1 MKPNNLQLK
10 QIYRH
15 PYAFQMVLVDDK
27 LFFTERFPGELE
39 KKIKFKNYPKN
50 DGLFVYENGETKKLI
65 DTLSSH
71 LANCK
76 DAVFTLDFYDKK
88 LSFVEWSSGT
98 YSIGTLE
105 GNYSFCVND
114 KYGRQ
119 NWVYIGHFDGQIS
132 TGLFGESLNE
142 LSNRDFTWFITNDK
156 MIRHF
161 ADVPSEKE
169 NEKPTKDWTKATF
182 LDKNNLLLKTIDL
195 SILSNNRID
204 NSKRLQDPIIYEDKM
219 YVAYNN
225 WQLMCLDLKG
235 EDHWYQQYEY
245 NFKNYELS
253 EGVIYAKSYGKLCK
267 IDPKTGE
274 IFESADI
281 EQYFQATVLAD
292 FGLFWVYED
301 FVFCLAHNHKNYH
314 HHFLIFNK
322 HSLIYIGEVCL
333 GYDDKEIVRIPTM
346 RGRSCFI
353 YEKGKMYVYDSSTV
367 LRVYEL
373 DLTKYV

>member
-1 MKPNNLQLK
+1 MNPNNLQLK
-10 QIYRH
+10 QIFRH

-88 LSFVEWSSGT
+88 LSFVEWSSGN
-98 YSIGTLE
+98 YNIGEIE
-105 GNYSFCVND
+105 GDFSFCRND
-114 KYGRQ
+114 KFGQCFMYA
-119 NWVYIGHFDGQIS
+119 GHFDGKIS
-132 TGLFGESLNE
+132 TGIMGCTLSSLKP
-142 LSNRDFTWFITNDK
+142 RDISWITMENFK
-156 MIRHF
+156 VCF
-161 ADVPSEKE
+161 FEEFLPTTE
-169 NEKPTKDWTKATF
+169 NEQPIIDWTKATIF
-182 LDKNNLLLKTIDL
+182 DDNNILLRTLDLAMISKNSICEFNILHDCMVYEDAIYMPYKNNGFL
-195 SILSNNRID
+195 
-204 NSKRLQDPIIYEDKM
+204 
-219 YVAYNN
+219 
-225 WQLMCLDLKG
+225 CLDLTG
-235 EDHWYQQYEY
+235 EDHWYKQYEY

-253 EGVIYAKSYGKLCK
+253 DGLIYAKSYDKLCK

-274 IFESADI
+274 ISQSAEIAQYYES
-281 EQYFQATVLAD
+281 TGLSD

-322 HSLIYIGEVCL
+322 HSLIPLYA
-333 GYDDKEIVRIPTM
+333 M
-346 RGRSCFI
+346 
-353 YEKGKMYVYDSSTV
+353 EKQI
-367 LRVYEL
+367 
-373 DLTKYV
+373 